1 MSNLGSVLRASY
13 TKVVR
18 DKKVIEKPVKDL
30 LDICQRVC
38 QYHEQTGIWPQATHP
53 EFGGFIKKAK
63 QQFRR
68 IGNGQA
74 VLYSGGYTPAVH
86 SLLRKHG
93 FTAAKGGGSHQHK
106 GKFTDEVR
114 QALRSQTPLTQE
126 QRNELY
132 AKYRNGCLSA
142 TLIKE
147 LAAQGIT
154 FT

>member
-1 MSNLGSVLRASY
+1 MSQISSVLRASY
-13 TKVVR
+13 TKVMR
-18 DKKVIEKPVKDL
+18 DKKVDEKPVQDL
-30 LDICQRVC
+30 LEICQRVC
-38 QYHEQTGIWPQATHP
+38 QYHEQTGIWPQTTHP

-68 IGNGQA
+68 VGNGQN
-74 VLYSGGYTPAVH
+74 VSFSGGYTPAVH

-93 FTAAKGGGSHQHK
+93 FTAAKGGGSHHHK

-114 QALRSQTPLTQE
+114 QSLRSQTPLTQE

-132 AKYRNGCLSA
+132 SKYRNGSLSA

-147 LAAQGIT
+147 LAAHGIT